1 MKISDIISESTD
13 LDEAPAG
20 WLRQKARGL
29 GARLGSKTAAT
40 TKATGDEANEL
51 KRELKAWMAGSQIAK
66 GQLTVDDLETYLK
79 QKGYGGLAKAELD
92 QLRKSERAKAQAQAA
107 KSAARS
113 AKMQAVGYKAGQMAG
128 AAGRAIK
135 NASGVVPHGNVS
147 EARRNP
153 TTAPL
158 TNAEIDKVLMAV
170 VAKAYKTGSNFEKG
184 RFAQPDKPAA
194 PAPGAGQPVDLNT
207 VDPKDVKLITALKAK
222 GYTVTK

>member
-51 KRELKAWMAGSQIAK
+51 KRELKAWRAGSRIAK

-113 AKMQAVGYKAGQMAG
+113 AKMQAVG
-128 AAGRAIK
+128 
-135 NASGVVPHGNVS
+135 
-147 EARRNP
+147 
-153 TTAPL
+153 
-158 TNAEIDKVLMAV
+158 
-170 VAKAYKTGSNFEKG
+170 
-184 RFAQPDKPAA
+184 
-194 PAPGAGQPVDLNT
+194 
-207 VDPKDVKLITALKAK
+207 
-222 GYTVTK
+222 